1 MQVFT
6 SLLQSLR
13 VRMDTF
19 YLVEHSITCKCA
31 VVTKNMD
38 NLHISGVVMT
48 NVKSLAPSTKN
59 FT

>member
-1 MQVFT
+1 
-6 SLLQSLR
+6 
-13 VRMDTF
+13 MDTF